1 MNIWVIAIGE
11 PLPISGNNDR
21 LHRCGLLNKI
31 LAEKGHEVV
40 WWSSTFNHFSK
51 QHIFNE
57 NTIIQINSNLELQL
71 LNGRAYNKN
80 ISFARIRNHIEIS
93 KQFKEVASK
102 YNVPDKIFCAFP
114 AIELAYEATI
124 YAKKNEVPFIIDA
137 RDMWPDIFLNASP
150 PFFRPFIKIFL
161 AKYYSMTSYIFS
173 NANIITGITDGFVD
187 WAITYTDRNRSSNDK
202 AFYLGYPSDDF
213 EDKLILEAWDSW
225 EKMGISK
232 NDFII
237 SYVGALTENKI
248 DIDIIFNVAESL
260 IVNKNIKFVLAGE
273 GDQKEKYKAIIKQ
286 RSLQN
291 IILPGWINKYQIRS
305 LLQNSSF
312 GLVPLRDRK
321 DYIISIPNKPIE
333 YLANSLPIISYLP
346 GELKK
351 LIEKESIGFIY
362 KDESDFINIINNI
375 EDNDLNIMK
384 KRCRALYKRKF
395 DSRLVYNQFADFIEK
410 V

>member
-1 MNIWVIAIGE
+1 MIAIGE

>member
-1 MNIWVIAIGE
+1 M
-11 PLPISGNNDR
+11 
-21 LHRCGLLNKI
+21 
-31 LAEKGHEVV
+31 
-40 WWSSTFNHFSK
+40 
-51 QHIFNE
+51 
-57 NTIIQINSNLELQL
+57 
-71 LNGRAYNKN
+71 
-80 ISFARIRNHIEIS
+80 
-93 KQFKEVASK
+93 
-102 YNVPDKIFCAFP
+102 
-114 AIELAYEATI
+114 
-124 YAKKNEVPFIIDA
+124 
-137 RDMWPDIFLNASP
+137 
-150 PFFRPFIKIFL
+150 
-161 AKYYSMTSYIFS
+161 
-173 NANIITGITDGFVD
+173 
-187 WAITYTDRNRSSNDK
+187 
-202 AFYLGYPSDDF
+202 
-213 EDKLILEAWDSW
+213 
-225 EKMGISK
+225 
-232 NDFII
+232 
-237 SYVGALTENKI
+237 
-248 DIDIIFNVAESL
+248 

>member
-1 MNIWVIAIGE
+1 MIAIGE

-102 YNVPDKIFCAFP
+102 YNVPEKIFCAFP

>member
-1 MNIWVIAIGE
+1 MIAIGE

-384 KRCRALYKRKF
+384 KRCKALYKRKF